1 VEAVIQLGDEGWFRQ
16 QGAAV
21 FLGPALGFFIGLIS
35 GFSVLLL
42 IRTAAAGRATL
53 KATLA
58 EITQLLAIPTFCFGG
73 PWLTSSLFTT
83 VDLDDVLPTYA
94 ISLSLT
100 FALVA
105 GYPLIML
112 IRLTCDSMAQK
123 GTEQ

>member
-1 VEAVIQLGDEGWFRQ
+1 MV
-16 QGAAV
+16 GAAV
-21 FLGPALGFFIGLIS
+21 FLGPALGFHRSHQRLLR
-35 GFSVLLL
+35 VLL

-73 PWLTSSLFTT
+73 PWLTSSLFNSI
-83 VDLDDVLPTYA
+83 DLDDVLPTYA

-105 GYPLIML
+105 GYPLIVL
-112 IRLTCDSMAQK
+112 IRVTCDSMAQK
-123 GTEQ
+123 GTK